1 MAEETFDIA
10 IVGGGV
16 SGVYCAW
23 RLKQTYPGK
32 KIAVFEASNHIGGRL
47 LSVRPP
53 DIFDM
58 VAELGGMR
66 ILPAVQPLVTQLIHE
81 LNKELPDDE
90 QITLYDFPV
99 DEPQNIAF
107 LRGVYLRVA
116 DFTQNPDLVPYQL
129 NFIDHGQS
137 AGAVIVNAIEQIVPG
152 ITNPALTEEQ
162 RREMAQS
169 AEFGGVPLYKQGFWN
184 VLLRVITGEAYQY
197 AEDVGG
203 YDSTL
208 CNWNAADAIPWY
220 LSDFGVDPK
229 YKGFCKGFQQVP
241 LSLAQLFE
249 QAGGEVRL
257 ASHVSD
263 IALKGDGFSFL
274 VNGSAAAAKTLILA
288 MPRRSLELLTATSP
302 ALQDAKTQ
310 ALISTVTPRPLFKLF
325 TTYDSPWW
333 RNTGCTVSGTD
344 GKPVYAAVEA
354 GRSVTDLPVRQTY
367 YWPKDNGKP
376 ATSGHA
382 MLLASYD
389 DGDNTG
395 FWDGL
400 RAKRRQPRAR
410 GLDVAPLADPFIGVD
425 DDVMRN
431 ELEWHQYKAPRMM
444 TEEVTRQLTVMH
456 SLSYTPKVRNA
467 AYRDWGDDPFGGG
480 WNSWNIGVKS
490 WEVKHAVVQPTDLPL
505 YICGEAYSDAQGWV
519 EGALQTAGYLLG
531 KLGVSAFPR

>member
-1 MAEETFDIA
+1 MAEENFDIA

-23 RLKQTYPGK
+23 RLKQTNPGQ
-32 KIAVFEASNHIGGRL
+32 KITVFEASDHIGGRL

-53 DIFDM
+53 DIPDM

-66 ILPAVQPLVTQLIHE
+66 ILPAVQPLVTKLITE
-81 LNKELPDDE
+81 LNLELPADE
-90 QITLYDFPV
+90 QISLYKFPV

-107 LRGVYLRVA
+107 LRGVYLRLA
-116 DFTQNPDLVPYQL
+116 DFTNDPDIVPYQL

-137 AGAVIVNAIEQIVPG
+137 AGEVIVNAIEQIVPG
-152 ITNPALTEEQ
+152 ITNSNLNEEQ

-184 VLLRVITGEAYQY
+184 VLLRVITGEAYNY

-220 LSDFGVDPK
+220 LSDFGVSPE
-229 YKGFCKGFQQVP
+229 YMGFSNGFQQVP

-249 QAGGEVRL
+249 KSGGDVRL
-257 ASHVSD
+257 ASHISH
-263 IALKGDGFSFL
+263 ITLQGDGFAFQ
-274 VNGSAAAAKTLILA
+274 VNGSAATAKKLILA

-333 RNTGCTVSGTD
+333 RNTGYSSTNAKGEPIYV
-344 GKPVYAAVEA
+344 AVQA

-367 YWPKDNGKP
+367 YWPKSDGTA
-376 ATSGHA
+376 ATEGHA

-400 RAKRRQPRAR
+400 RAKRRQPRALGR
-410 GLDVAPLADPFIGVD
+410 DVAQLADPFIGVD
-425 DDVMRN
+425 DNVQRD

-456 SLSYTPKVRNA
+456 SLNYTPKVRNA

-519 EGALQTAGYLLG
+519 EGALQTAGYLLA
-531 KLGVSAFPR
+531 KLGVAPFPQ